1 MVVFGV
7 LCRKEFEMPVYH
19 SDYDFGTA
27 YRDELL
33 RAAKRERLAKKAKFS
48 LPSIRDRLMLRL
60 GNTLISV
67 GMKIRKESNC
77 SCAEFSRGR
86 V

>member
-1 MVVFGV
+1 
-7 LCRKEFEMPVYH
+7 MPVYH
-19 SDYDFGTA
+19 RDFDFGKA

-33 RAAKRERLAKKAKFS
+33 RAVKRERLAKKAYFS
-48 LPSIRDRLMLRL
+48 LPGIMDRLMLRL

-67 GMKIRKESNC
+67 GTRIRKESKC

-86 V
+86 VWTKS

>member
-1 MVVFGV
+1 
-7 LCRKEFEMPVYH
+7 MPVYH
-19 SDYDFGTA
+19 CDYDFGTA

-67 GMKIRKESNC
+67 GMRIRKEHNC

>member
-1 MVVFGV
+1 
-7 LCRKEFEMPVYH
+7 MPVYH
-19 SDYDFGTA
+19 SDLDFGKA

-33 RAAKRERLAKKAKFS
+33 RAVKKEHLAKKAHFS
-48 LPSIRDRLMLRL
+48 LPSIRDKLMLRL

-67 GMKIRKESNC
+67 GMRIRKESKC

-86 V
+86 A

>member
-1 MVVFGV
+1 
-7 LCRKEFEMPVYH
+7 
-19 SDYDFGTA
+19 
-27 YRDELL
+27 
-33 RAAKRERLAKKAKFS
+33 
-48 LPSIRDRLMLRL
+48 LMLRV

-67 GMKIRKESNC
+67 GMRIRKESNC

>member
-1 MVVFGV
+1 MVVFEV
-7 LCRKEFEMPVYH
+7 IYRKEFEMPVYH
-19 SDYDFGTA
+19 SDYGFGKA

-33 RAAKRERLAKKAKFS
+33 RVAKRELLAKKAHFY
-48 LPSIRDRLMLRL
+48 LPGIRDRLMLRI

-67 GMKIRKESNC
+67 GMRIRKESRC

>member
-1 MVVFGV
+1 
-7 LCRKEFEMPVYH
+7 MPVYH
-19 SDYDFGTA
+19 SDFDFGKA

-33 RAAKRERLAKKAKFS
+33 NAVKRERLANKAHFS
-48 LPSIRDRLMLRL
+48 LPGIGDRLLLIL

-67 GMKIRKESNC
+67 GMKIRKESKC
-77 SCAEFSRGR
+77 SYAEFSRGR

>member
-1 MVVFGV
+1 
-7 LCRKEFEMPVYH
+7 MPVYH
-19 SDYDFGTA
+19 SDLDFGKA

-33 RAAKRERLAKKAKFS
+33 RAAKRERLAKKAHFS
-48 LPSIRDRLMLRL
+48 FPDIKERLMFRI

-67 GMKIRKESNC
+67 GMRISKESKC
-77 SCAEFSRGR
+77 SCAEFYRER

>member
-1 MVVFGV
+1 
-7 LCRKEFEMPVYH
+7 MPVYH
-19 SDYDFGTA
+19 SDYDFGKA

-33 RAAKRERLAKKAKFS
+33 RTVKRERLAKRAKIS
-48 LPSIRDRLMLRL
+48 LPGIRDRLMLRL
-60 GNTLISV
+60 GNALISV
-67 GMKIRKESNC
+67 GTRIRKESNC

>member
-1 MVVFGV
+1 
-7 LCRKEFEMPVYH
+7 MPVYH
-19 SDYDFGTA
+19 SDFDFGKA
-27 YRDELL
+27 YREELL
-33 RAAKRERLAKKAKFS
+33 CAVKRERFVIKAHFS
-48 LPSIRDRLMLRL
+48 IPGIRDRLLLIL

-67 GMKIRKESNC
+67 GMRIKKERKC

>member
-1 MVVFGV
+1 
-7 LCRKEFEMPVYH
+7 MPVYH
-19 SDYDFGTA
+19 SDYDFGKA
-27 YRDELL
+27 YREELL
-33 RAAKRERLAKKAKFS
+33 RTVKRERLAKRAKFS

-60 GNTLISV
+60 GNDLISV
-67 GMKIRKESNC
+67 GTRIRKESKC

>member
-1 MVVFGV
+1 
-7 LCRKEFEMPVYH
+7 
-19 SDYDFGTA
+19 
-27 YRDELL
+27 
-33 RAAKRERLAKKAKFS
+33 
-48 LPSIRDRLMLRL
+48 LMLRL

-67 GMKIRKESNC
+67 GMRIRKESKC